1 MGCSE
6 LNLGIYDA
14 SFRYEEAERLY
25 FAGKID
31 EAITVLD
38 SEKLPP
44 SAGKNIAD
52 AVQSWRLKG
61 QLLTLKYQ
69 FEDA

>member
-6 LNLGIYDA
+6 LNLGIYDV

-44 SAGKNIAD
+44 SAGKILRTPSKVGGSKAN
-52 AVQSWRLKG
+52 
-61 QLLTLKYQ
+61 
-69 FEDA
+69 F